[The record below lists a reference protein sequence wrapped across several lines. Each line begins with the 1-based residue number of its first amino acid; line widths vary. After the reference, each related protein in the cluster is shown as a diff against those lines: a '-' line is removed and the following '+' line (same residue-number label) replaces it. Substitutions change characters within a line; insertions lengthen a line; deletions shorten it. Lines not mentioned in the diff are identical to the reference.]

1 MGENLSHFFSVG
13 EIPTFTDS
21 GFQFS
26 VSISLPYNSEK
37 NKQKKDSLHMYS
49 RVVFSSPAYAYLVL
63 DKGLL
68 AYAIQ
73 LQWSMKLCESGYF
86 QPMPN
91 DHQ

>member
-26 VSISLPYNSEK
+26 VSISLPYNSEEK
-37 NKQKKDSLHMYS
+37 KKDSLHMYS
-49 RVVFSSPAYAYLVL
+49 RVVFSSPTYAYLVL

-73 LQWSMKLCESGYF
+73 LQ
-86 QPMPN
+86 
-91 DHQ
+91 